1 MRMAIVLALTGLLL
15 GSAFFV
21 AEAVRRA
28 PEGYEDREGF
38 HFGRTPSTSF
48 GTASSEAEFVREPSQ
63 NVA

>member
-1 MRMAIVLALTGLLL
+1 MRMTIVLALTVLLL

-28 PEGYEDREGF
+28 PEGYEDRDGF
-38 HFGRTPSTSF
+38 HFGRAPSTSL
-48 GTASSEAEFVREPSQ
+48 GAASSDVEFVPEPSQ